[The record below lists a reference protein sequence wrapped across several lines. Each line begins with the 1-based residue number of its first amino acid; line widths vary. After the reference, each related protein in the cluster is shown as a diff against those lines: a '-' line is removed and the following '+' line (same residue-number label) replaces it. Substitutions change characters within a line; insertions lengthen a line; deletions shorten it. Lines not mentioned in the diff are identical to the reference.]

1 MVGGTFRRIQFTP
14 DLVPADLVGTRVYNQ
29 RSGEFGVEL
38 GPVFANLLLADEINR
53 APAKVQSALLEV
65 MQERQVTIGGQTYP
79 VPDPFLVLATQNPI
93 ENEGTYQ
100 LPEAQVDR
108 FMFKTVVNYPNLRE
122 ELVIVDRATE
132 PAPRLRTLL
141 TPERMLQAA
150 GRGGRG
156 DGRRPGAPVRRVPR
170 RRPPASR
177 TCSTCGHLKRYIAFG
192 ASPRASINLI
202 LAARALALLRGRS
215 YALPQDVLDDRPG
228 RPAPPHD
235 PLLRGPGRG
244 RHGGAGGGRGAA
256 QDPPCPAWA
265 SPARRGRPIQ
275 KEQILPA
282 NTAQQEAAQRRWR
295 LPGRRGTQRAQNR
308 ERAQGQGQGR
318 ERAG

>member
-1 MVGGTFRRIQFTP
+1 
-14 DLVPADLVGTRVYNQ
+14 VGTRVYNQ

-108 FMFKTVVNYPNLRE
+108 FMFKTVVSYPNLRE

-141 TPERMLQAA
+141 TPERMLKLQGEADAVTVDARVRQYAVYLVAA
-150 GRGGRG
+150 TRQP
-156 DGRRPGAPVRRVPR
+156 DLFDL
-170 RRPPASR
+170 
-177 TCSTCGHLKRYIAFG
+177 GHLKRYVAYG

-202 LAARALALLRGRS
+202 LASRALALLRGRS
-215 YALPQDVLDDRPG
+215 YALPQDVWTI
-228 RPAPPHD
+228 APDVLRHRIILSYEALAED
-235 PLLRGPGRG
+235 VTAELVVEEVRRKIPLPRLGL
-244 RHGGAGGGRGAA
+244 AGEEE
-256 QDPPCPAWA
+256 
-265 SPARRGRPIQ
+265 SPYQ

-295 LPGRRGTQRAQNR
+295 LPGRRGTQRTQNR
-308 ERAQGQGQGR
+308 ERAQGQGR